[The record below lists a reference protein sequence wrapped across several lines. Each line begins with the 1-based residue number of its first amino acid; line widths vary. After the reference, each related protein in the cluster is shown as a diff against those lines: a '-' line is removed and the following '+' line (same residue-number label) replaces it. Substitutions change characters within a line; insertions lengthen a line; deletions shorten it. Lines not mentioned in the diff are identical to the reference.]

1 MLFASKNTS
10 HVILVVSL
18 ILISTYA
25 SQKWRSLFQSKTD
38 EYDMIR
44 NYLLNDSPLYGYDKP
59 KIWIHSKFEYNARVW
74 QSFYSRSSTDLNQP
88 YIHLTIQSIINHCAD
103 DFHICLIDDESFSKL
118 IPSWEIDMS
127 RLADPIKQK
136 YREVAMAEL
145 VYYYG
150 GMVLPNSTV
159 CLHNLIDLYRNA
171 IDGDKP
177 FVCES
182 VNRGENAMQH
192 VRNTF
197 VPNTIIYGAP
207 KNHPVMKE
215 YAQFLKTNLQ
225 SNHFH
230 YEDEFVG
237 VKSQWCIAQIRE
249 NRMNVV
255 GGEIVGAKTTKQT
268 PILLEHLM
276 EEEYLAFSPKVVLIV
291 IPEDEL
297 LAKHK
302 YAWFAVLPAHQVLQS
317 SAIVAKYLKASI
329 VDSVLGADRPQIPL
343 HRRVAPETKS
353 VVAL

>member
-25 SQKWRSLFQSKTD
+25 SQKWNTLFSKKSD
-38 EYDMIR
+38 EYSMIR
-44 NYLLNDSPLYGYDKP
+44 NYLLNDSPLYGYNKP

-118 IPSWEIDMS
+118 LPTWEIDMS
-127 RLADPIKQK
+127 KLADPIKQK

-171 IDGDKP
+171 VEGNKA

-182 VNRGENAMQH
+182 VNRAENVQQH
-192 VRNTF
+192 VRHTF
-197 VPNTIIYGAP
+197 TPNTIIYGAP
-207 KNHPVMKE
+207 KNNAVIKE
-215 YAQFLKTNLQ
+215 YAEFLKKNLQ
-225 SNHFH
+225 TNHFH

-237 VKSQWCIAQIRE
+237 LKSQWCIAQIRE
-249 NRMNVV
+249 HRLNVV
-255 GGEIVGAKTTKQT
+255 GGEIVGAKTSKQT

-276 EEEYLAFSPKVVLIV
+276 EEEYLAFSPKIQLIV

-302 YAWFAVLPAHQVLQS
+302 YAWFAVLPSHEILQS
-317 SAIVAKYLKASI
+317 SPIIAKYLKASI
-329 VDSVLGADRPQIPL
+329 VDAVSKMDMSLSPKP
-343 HRRVAPETKS
+343 KS
-353 VVAL
+353 VVTL

>member
-25 SQKWRSLFQSKTD
+25 SQKWRSLFASKSDD
-38 EYDMIR
+38 EYNMIR
-44 NYLLNDSPLYGYDKP
+44 NYLLNDSPLYGYNKP
-59 KIWIHSKFEYNARVW
+59 KIWIHSKFEYNSRVW

-118 IPSWEIDMS
+118 LPAWEIDMS
-127 RLADPIKQK
+127 LLADPIKQK
-136 YREVAMAEL
+136 YRDVAMAEL

-159 CLHNLIDLYRNA
+159 CLHSLIDLYRNA
-171 IDGDKP
+171 TDGDKP

-182 VNRGENAMQH
+182 INRAENVQQH
-192 VRNTF
+192 VRHTF
-197 VPNTIIYGAP
+197 APNTVIYGAP
-207 KNHPVMKE
+207 KNHPLMKE
-215 YAQFLKTNLQ
+215 YAQFLKTNLET
-225 SNHFH
+225 NHFH
-230 YEDEFVG
+230 YEDAFVG
-237 VKSQWCIAQIRE
+237 LKSQWCVKQIRE
-249 NRMNVV
+249 HRLNVV
-255 GGEIVGAKTTKQT
+255 GGDVVGVKTAKQT
-268 PILLEHLM
+268 PVLLEHLM
-276 EEEYLAFSPKVVLIV
+276 EEEYLAFSPKLMLIV

-302 YAWFAVLPAHQVLQS
+302 YAWFAVLPSHEVLKS

-329 VDSVLGADRPQIPL
+329 VDAVSKIDMSVFPSS
-343 HRRVAPETKS
+343 KS